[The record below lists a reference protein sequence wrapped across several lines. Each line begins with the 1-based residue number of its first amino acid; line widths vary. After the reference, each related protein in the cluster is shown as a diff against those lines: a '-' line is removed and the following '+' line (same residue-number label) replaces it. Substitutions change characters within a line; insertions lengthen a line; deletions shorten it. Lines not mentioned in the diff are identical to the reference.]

1 MENDNDNDDNG
12 GSEIPNESSKDPESS
27 NDHLSTTTIINKTIL
42 PEPLTKLLPPKNI
55 YFIEQMKNGLSIANI
70 LINEK
75 NRLIFGRARD
85 CDIPMDHPSISRY
98 HAALLWAPK
107 NDDDYKNG

>member
-1 MENDNDNDDNG
+1 MATVDDNDSDSKMNNESNSELQN
-12 GSEIPNESSKDPESS
+12 SEIKEESNAK
-27 NDHLSTTTIINKTIL
+27 IIL
-42 PEPLTKLLPPKNI
+42 PDPLTKLSPPLNV
-55 YFIEQMKNGLSIANI
+55 YFLEQMKNGLSIANI